1 MSTCSFVLEP
11 KITHESKVIEVIEAL
26 QMKYV
31 LSDIQLVSNALVDLH
46 PCTGCDT
53 VIAFSCKVKVKPLKL
68 MMKNEKYITTVV
80 SIGKEIEIS
89 TSSFN
94 TLAEFFCV
102 MVIMRIPLTMF
113 VTGFTH

>member
-1 MSTCSFVLEP
+1 
-11 KITHESKVIEVIEAL
+11 
-26 QMKYV
+26 MKYV

>member
-1 MSTCSFVLEP
+1 M
-11 KITHESKVIEVIEAL
+11 IEAL

-46 PCTGCDT
+46 PYTGCDT
-53 VIAFSCKVKVKPLKL
+53 VIAFSCKVKGKPLKL
-68 MMKNEKYITTVV
+68 MMKNGKYITTVV

-94 TLAEFFCV
+94 TLAEFFYV